1 MTVPPSGFQPRSWIY
16 VWLLLLAVVWA
27 FGVRDSLEETQWMRE
42 SPAVC
47 EGLEAYVRVAAAIP
61 EDAAVAFLT
70 DVPEPTS
77 SQRYFCAQYE
87 LAPRVF
93 KRWWLPTVE
102 GRTLTDTVVMAH
114 FDDLVA
120 REAYYRAMV
129 AEVQRQGIGTLKA
142 SEPVA
147 GVLLMQVEER

>member
-1 MTVPPSGFQPRSWIY
+1 MTALPSGFQPRSWIHAWLFLLVA
-16 VWLLLLAVVWA
+16 VWG
-27 FGVRDSLEETQWMRE
+27 FGIHDSLEEVQWMQK
-42 SPAVC
+42 SPPVC
-47 EGLEAYVRVAAAIP
+47 AGLEGYVQLAGAIP
-61 EDAAVAFLT
+61 EDAAVTFLT
-70 DVPEPTS
+70 DVPEPAS

-102 GRTLTDTVVMAH
+102 GRKLTGMVVMAH

-129 AEVQRQGIGTLKA
+129 DEVQRQGIGTLKA

>member
-1 MTVPPSGFQPRSWIY
+1 MISPPSGFQPRSWIY
-16 VWLLLLAVVWA
+16 AWLLLLATVWA
-27 FGVRDSLEETQWMRE
+27 FGIRDSLKETSWMRAA
-42 SPAVC
+42 PAVC
-47 EGLEAYVRVAAAIP
+47 KGLEGYVQVAGAIP
-61 EDAAVAFLT
+61 EDALVTFLT
-70 DVPEPTS
+70 DVPEPVS

-93 KRWWLPTVE
+93 RRWWLPTVE
-102 GRTLTDTVVMAH
+102 GRNLTGTVVMAH

-129 AEVQRQGIGTLKA
+129 AEVQRQGIGTLKV

>member
-1 MTVPPSGFQPRSWIY
+1 MTAPTSGFPPRSWIY
-16 VWLLLLAVVWA
+16 AWLLLLLMVWA
-27 FGVRDSLEETQWMRE
+27 FGIRDSLEELRWMRS

-47 EGLEAYVRVAAAIP
+47 EGLEAYARVAGAIP

-70 DVPEPTS
+70 DVPEPNS
-77 SQRYFCAQYE
+77 SRRYFCAQYE

-102 GRTLTDTVVMAH
+102 GRTLTGTVVMAH

-120 REAYYRAMV
+120 REAYYQAMV
-129 AEVQRQGIGTLKA
+129 AEAQRQGIGTLKP

-147 GVLLMQVEER
+147 GVLLMQVEEP